1 MSQTIFSPETW
12 LESLVRGLKD
22 YVVNNLD
29 TDVYDVVME
38 FPGPMFDSSKMPL
51 DKSVIHFEA
60 DDIGTSPLGMGDE
73 PLLENYDPGNQSVNP
88 QWGAMHSVN
97 FDVGVWTSDRSG
109 GTTSRMR
116 AMQIL
121 NQLFGFPSSVI
132 ALRDATTGDDG
143 GVEITSYSGGRFALD
158 HVNDVRVYRM
168 VGGQLQV
175 RVFSRVAPLAAP
187 APAIEEITQVP
198 NLTILG

>member
-1 MSQTIFSPETW
+1 MSQTIYSPEIW
-12 LESLVRGLKD
+12 LESLVRGIKD
-22 YVVNNLD
+22 YVTNKID

-38 FPGPMFDSSKMPL
+38 FPGPLLDSSKMPL

-60 DDIGTSPLGMGDE
+60 DDISSSPLGMGDA
-73 PLLENYDPGNQSVNP
+73 PVLENYDSGTQTVNP
-88 QWGAMHSVN
+88 QWAVVNSVN

-121 NQLFGFPSSVI
+121 QQLFGFPSSVI
-132 ALRDATTGDDG
+132 ALREATTGDDG
-143 GVEITSYSGGRFALD
+143 GVEIMSYSGGRFALD
-158 HVNDVRVYRM
+158 TVNDVRVYRM
-168 VGGQLQV
+168 VGGQLEV
-175 RVFSRVAPLAAP
+175 RIFSRYAPLDTP
-187 APAIEEITQVP
+187 APAIEGIGQSP